1 MAHFISVL
9 FLIKAVELEN
19 LLFKVSDINMCLL
32 FLYVSLDE
40 FLALW

>member
-1 MAHFISVL
+1 MAQFISVL

-32 FLYVSLDE
+32 FLYVS
-40 FLALW
+40 